1 MKRYQVATD
10 KLTLGSGEPL
20 RAGAIL
26 PASAFTAGQLAS
38 CLRLGRVA
46 EYDEV
51 PDDQVEQVKTPK
63 APPKAPPKGE
73 GGGAKGEGDDESV
86 SLSADEILDQPIDQL
101 AVGDRAKAA
110 LKAAE
115 LLAVGDAVDYYREHR
130 SFEALEGVGK
140 KLSEEISAAVALV
153 ETLLAEV

>member
-46 EYDEV
+46 EYDEGR
-51 PDDQVEQVKTPK
+51 E
-63 APPKAPPKGE
+63 GE
-73 GGGAKGEGDDESV
+73 GGDESV